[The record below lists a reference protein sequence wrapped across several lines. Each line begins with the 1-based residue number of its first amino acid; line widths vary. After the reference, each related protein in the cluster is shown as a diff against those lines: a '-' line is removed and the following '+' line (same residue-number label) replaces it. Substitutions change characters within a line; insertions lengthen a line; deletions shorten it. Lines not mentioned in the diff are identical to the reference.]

1 MKKRIILICSLASS
15 LAYSQVGIKTPNPT
29 NTLDVNGT
37 ARIRQVDPGLASKAL
52 TPLYADANNVV
63 VKIPNTGN
71 YTLTTN
77 SITVSAGDTGN
88 IISDLAPGAYK
99 VTVVVGNGCANTS
112 TTDFIVHSY
121 FNNKAPSTNY
131 FGLNAQ
137 GGFVTRSTTSNY
149 KPTLTQVAQ
158 NNVSV
163 TWSGIEPCE
172 DGGNSTALNYN
183 LLINGSVISIV
194 NNGNVAKAYRINATR
209 LD

>member
-37 ARIRQVDPGLASKAL
+37 ARIRQVDSGLEEKAL
-52 TPLYADANNVV
+52 TPLYTDANNVV
-63 VKIPNTGN
+63 VKIPSTGN
-71 YTLTTN
+71 HTVTTN
-77 SITVSAGDTGN
+77 FVIIAAGGTGQL
-88 IISDLAPGAYK
+88 ISNLAPGAYK
-99 VTVVVGNGCANTS
+99 VTVVVGNGCVNTS

-163 TWSGIEPCE
+163 AWSGIEACE

-183 LLINGSVISIV
+183 LVINGSAISIV